1 MNWSFDITLKTRAI
15 LYKFLDNFSLEQLNI
30 VPNGYQN
37 SIYWNIMHVV
47 VTQQLLV
54 YGLSSV
60 PMLIDSDRID
70 AFRKGTKTENDA
82 SMEDVDK
89 LKDLLF
95 STIEQTQRDY
105 AAKIFTNYTN
115 YTVSTKS
122 TLTNVEEA
130 IEFNNFHEGIH
141 LGYIL
146 AMKNT
151 INHTN
156 QDEI

>member
-15 LYKFLDNFSLEQLNI
+15 LYKFLEQFSLEQLNT
-30 VPNGYQN
+30 VPKGYRN

-54 YGLSSV
+54 YGLSGL
-60 PMLIDSDRID
+60 PMLLDSQVVE
-70 AFRKGTKTENDA
+70 AFRKGTKTEEDA
-82 SMEDVDK
+82 SQKDVDY
-89 LKDLLF
+89 LKGLLI
-95 STIEQTQRDY
+95 STIEQTQKDY
-105 AAKIFTNYTN
+105 AAGTFTNYTT

-130 IEFNNFHEGIH
+130 LEFNNFHEGIH

-151 INHTN
+151 IIS
-156 QDEI
+156 Q

>member
-15 LYKFLDNFSLEQLNI
+15 LYKFLEQFSLEQLNT
-30 VPNGYQN
+30 VPKGYRN

-54 YGLSSV
+54 YGLSGL
-60 PMLIDSDRID
+60 PMLIDSQLVE
-70 AFRKGTKTENDA
+70 AFRKGTKTEEDA
-82 SMEDVDK
+82 SQKDVDN
-89 LKDLLF
+89 LKGLLI
-95 STIEQTQRDY
+95 STVEQTQKDY
-105 AAKIFTNYTN
+105 AAGVFTNYTT

-130 IEFNNFHEGIH
+130 LEFNNFHEGIH

-151 INHTN
+151 IIS
-156 QDEI
+156 Q

>member
-1 MNWSFDITLKTRAI
+1 MDWSFDITLKTRAI
-15 LYKFLDNFSLEQLNI
+15 LYKFLENFSLEQLNS
-30 VPNGYQN
+30 VPKGYRN

-54 YGLSSV
+54 YGLSNV
-60 PMLIDSDRID
+60 QMLLDSEYIK
-70 AFRKGTKTENDA
+70 AFRKGTKTEQDA
-82 SMEDVDK
+82 SQDDIEY
-89 LKDLLF
+89 LKSLLI
-95 STIEQTQRDY
+95 STIEKTQSDY
-105 AAKIFTNYTN
+105 AAGIFTTFTS

-151 INHTN
+151 IIS
-156 QDEI
+156 Q

>member
-1 MNWSFDITLKTRAI
+1 MDWSFDITLKTRAI
-15 LYKFLDNFSLEQLNI
+15 LYKFLEKFSLEQLNS
-30 VPNGYQN
+30 VPKGYRN

-54 YGLSSV
+54 YGLSNV
-60 PMLIDSDRID
+60 PMLLDSEYIK
-70 AFRKGTKTENDA
+70 AFRKGTKTEQDA
-82 SMEDVDK
+82 SQDDIEY
-89 LKDLLF
+89 LKSLLI
-95 STIEQTQRDY
+95 STIEKTQSDY
-105 AAKIFTNYTN
+105 AAGIFTTFTS

-141 LGYIL
+141 LGYIM

-151 INHTN
+151 IIP
-156 QDEI
+156 Q

>member
-1 MNWSFDITLKTRAI
+1 MDWSFDITLKTRAI
-15 LYKFLDNFSLEQLNI
+15 LYKFLENFSLEQLNS
-30 VPNGYQN
+30 VPKGYRN

-54 YGLSSV
+54 YGLSNV
-60 PMLIDSDRID
+60 QMLLDSEYIK
-70 AFRKGTKTENDA
+70 AFRKGTKTEQDA
-82 SMEDVDK
+82 SQDDIEY
-89 LKDLLF
+89 LKSLLI
-95 STIEQTQRDY
+95 STIEKTQSDY
-105 AAKIFTNYTN
+105 AAGIFTTFTS

-151 INHTN
+151 IIP
-156 QDEI
+156 Q

>member
-1 MNWSFDITLKTRAI
+1 MDWSFDITLKTRAI
-15 LYKFLDNFSLEQLNI
+15 LYKFLENFSLEQLNS
-30 VPNGYQN
+30 VPKGYRN

-54 YGLSSV
+54 YGLSNV
-60 PMLIDSDRID
+60 PMLLDSEYIK
-70 AFRKGTKTENDA
+70 AFRKGTKTEQDA
-82 SMEDVDK
+82 SQDDIEY
-89 LKDLLF
+89 LKSLLI
-95 STIEQTQRDY
+95 STIEKTQSDY
-105 AAKIFTNYTN
+105 AAGIFTTFTP

-151 INHTN
+151 IIP
-156 QDEI
+156 Q

>member
-15 LYKFLDNFSLEQLNI
+15 LYKFLEQFSLEQLNT
-30 VPNGYQN
+30 VPKGYRN

-54 YGLSSV
+54 YGLSGL
-60 PMLIDSDRID
+60 PMLIDSQLIE
-70 AFRKGTKTENDA
+70 AFRKGTKTEEDA
-82 SMEDVDK
+82 SQKDVDL
-89 LKDLLF
+89 LKGLLT
-95 STIEQTQRDY
+95 STIEQTQKDY
-105 AAKIFTNYTN
+105 AAGIFTNYTT

-130 IEFNNFHEGIH
+130 LEFNNFHEGIH

-151 INHTN
+151 IIS
-156 QDEI
+156 Q

>member
-1 MNWSFDITLKTRAI
+1 MDWSFDITLKTRAI
-15 LYKFLDNFSLEQLNI
+15 LYKFLENFSLEQLNS
-30 VPNGYQN
+30 VPKGYRN
-37 SIYWNIMHVV
+37 SMYWNIMHVV

-54 YGLSSV
+54 YGLSNV
-60 PMLIDSDRID
+60 QMLLDSEYIK
-70 AFRKGTKTENDA
+70 AFRKGTKTEQDA
-82 SMEDVDK
+82 SQDDIEY
-89 LKDLLF
+89 LKSLLI
-95 STIEQTQRDY
+95 STIEKTQSDY
-105 AAKIFTNYTN
+105 AAGIFTTFTP

-151 INHTN
+151 IIP
-156 QDEI
+156 Q

>member
-1 MNWSFDITLKTRAI
+1 MDWSFDITLKTRAI
-15 LYKFLDNFSLEQLNI
+15 LYKFLEKFSLEQLNS
-30 VPNGYQN
+30 VPKGYRN

-54 YGLSSV
+54 YGLSNV
-60 PMLIDSDRID
+60 QMLLDSEYIK
-70 AFRKGTKTENDA
+70 AFRKGTKTEQDA
-82 SMEDVDK
+82 SQDDIEY
-89 LKDLLF
+89 LKSLLI
-95 STIEQTQRDY
+95 STIEKTQSDY
-105 AAKIFTNYTN
+105 AAGIFTTFTS

-141 LGYIL
+141 LGYIM

-151 INHTN
+151 IIP
-156 QDEI
+156 Q

>member
-15 LYKFLDNFSLEQLNI
+15 LYKFLEQFSLEQLNT
-30 VPNGYQN
+30 VPKGYRN

-54 YGLSSV
+54 YGLSGL
-60 PMLIDSDRID
+60 PMLIDSQLIE
-70 AFRKGTKTENDA
+70 AFRKGTKTEEDA
-82 SMEDVDK
+82 SQKDVDL
-89 LKDLLF
+89 LKGLLT

-105 AAKIFTNYTN
+105 AAGIFTNYTT

-130 IEFNNFHEGIH
+130 LEFNNFHEGIH

-151 INHTN
+151 IIS
-156 QDEI
+156 Q

>member
-1 MNWSFDITLKTRAI
+1 MDWSFDITLKTRAI
-15 LYKFLDNFSLEQLNI
+15 LYKFLENFSLEQLNS
-30 VPNGYQN
+30 VPKGYRN
-37 SIYWNIMHVV
+37 SMYWNIMHVV

-54 YGLSSV
+54 YGLSNV
-60 PMLIDSDRID
+60 PMLLDSEYIK
-70 AFRKGTKTENDA
+70 AFRKGTKTEQDA
-82 SMEDVDK
+82 SQNDIEY
-89 LKDLLF
+89 LKSLLI
-95 STIEQTQRDY
+95 STIEKTQSDY
-105 AAKIFTNYTN
+105 AAGIFTTFTP

-151 INHTN
+151 IIP
-156 QDEI
+156 Q

>member
-1 MNWSFDITLKTRAI
+1 MDWSFDITLKTRAI
-15 LYKFLDNFSLEQLNI
+15 LYKFLEKFSLEQLNS
-30 VPNGYQN
+30 VPKGYRN

-54 YGLSSV
+54 YGLSNV
-60 PMLIDSDRID
+60 QMLLDSEYIK
-70 AFRKGTKTENDA
+70 AFRKGTKTEQDA
-82 SMEDVDK
+82 SQDDIEY
-89 LKDLLF
+89 LKSLLI
-95 STIEQTQRDY
+95 STIEKTQSDY
-105 AAKIFTNYTN
+105 AAGIFTTFTS

-151 INHTN
+151 IIS
-156 QDEI
+156 Q

>member
-15 LYKFLDNFSLEQLNI
+15 LYKFLEQFSLEQLNI
-30 VPNGYQN
+30 VPNGYRN

-54 YGLSSV
+54 YGLSGL
-60 PMLIDSDRID
+60 PMLIDSQLVE
-70 AFRKGTKTENDA
+70 AFRKGTKTEEDA
-82 SMEDVDK
+82 SQKDVDN
-89 LKDLLF
+89 LKDLLI
-95 STIEQTQRDY
+95 STVEQTQKDY
-105 AAKIFTNYTN
+105 AAGIFTNYTT

-130 IEFNNFHEGIH
+130 LEFNNFHEGIH

-151 INHTN
+151 IIS
-156 QDEI
+156 Q